1 MTISHNHSFVKPRI
15 IILIH
20 YMELGGAEMA
30 LLGLLY
36 ALDQRMLDVDLFVY
50 SHSGDLMQYIP
61 KWINILPERKDY
73 ASLECPIPVA
83 AKRRQF
89 GVIAGRTI
97 SKYLHKNFCKKG
109 IPAGK
114 EDISIMQYVGDFTTP
129 FLSRINPEVEYDLC
143 ISFLIPH
150 NIGLEKIKAKKRL
163 AWIHTD
169 YSTVYVN
176 ARRELPVW
184 NSYDHIASISEN
196 VSKSFSSVFP
206 KLESKLMQVENML
219 SNDFVRTRSIVEDVS
234 NQLTGEIN
242 LLSVGRYCNA
252 KNYDN
257 VPDICRRLVE
267 KGIDLKWYIIGFGA
281 DEELIKQK
289 IRESKMDKHV
299 ILLGKKENPY
309 PYIKACDIYI
319 QPSRYEG
326 KSVTVR
332 EAQILAKPVIV
343 TNYPTASSQICDGKD
358 GIIVPMDNQGCADGI
373 SDFINNVDLQ
383 TQIVEYLRTHDFSGE
398 AEVKKIYKLLEV

>member
-1 MTISHNHSFVKPRI
+1 MTISRSLMKPRI
-15 IILIH
+15 LILIH

-36 ALDQRMLDVDLFVY
+36 ALDQRKLDVDLFVY
-50 SHSGDLMQYIP
+50 SHSGDLMRYIP
-61 KWINILPERKDY
+61 KWINILPERSDY
-73 ASLECPIPVA
+73 ASLECPVSVA
-83 AKRRQF
+83 VKRGQL

-97 SKYLHKNFCKKG
+97 SKYLHKNFCRKG
-109 IPAGK
+109 IPTGK
-114 EDISIMQYVGDFTTP
+114 EDISIMQYIGDLTTP
-129 FLSRINPEVEYDLC
+129 FLSKINPNVEYDLC

-150 NIGLEKIKAKKRL
+150 NIGLKKVKAKKRL

-169 YSTVYVN
+169 YSTVYID
-176 ARRELPVW
+176 AKRELPVW

-196 VSKSFSSVFP
+196 VTKSFTSIFP
-206 KLESKLMQVENML
+206 QLASKLIQVENML
-219 SNDFVRTRSIVEDVS
+219 SNDFVRTRSVAEDVS
-234 NQLTGEIN
+234 TQLTGEIN

-267 KGIDLKWYIIGFGA
+267 KGMDIKWYIIGFGG

-289 IRESKMDKHV
+289 IGESRMEQHV

-309 PYIKACDIYI
+309 PYIKACDIYV

-332 EAQILAKPVIV
+332 EAQILGKPVIV
-343 TNYPTASSQICDGKD
+343 TNYPTASSQICNGVD

-373 SDFINNVDLQ
+373 SDFIHNVDLQ
-383 TQIVEYLRTHDFSGE
+383 NQIVEYLGNHDFSGE
-398 AEVKKIYKLLEV
+398 AEVEKIYKLLGL